1 MAKIAYIGLPAHGH
15 TNPTL
20 PIVKELVQRNHEVL
34 YYNAESFRNKVE
46 PTGVT
51 YRPLPEPLPT
61 EREISEAMSDFIQ
74 ASLMLS
80 KMSRPLAHFLIDDL
94 AREKPDLVL
103 YDSAAMWGYISA
115 RVNNI
120 PQICIITTFVLDGSQ
135 GAIGFG
141 TMARFILSSIR
152 HIPSLLRWRR
162 DMTKEFGAENSGGIT
177 EYADLNLVLTSKEFH
192 PSNTMIDERF
202 QFVGP
207 SIDRSTRDGSFLF
220 DQLSEGK
227 KVYISLGTI
236 NHLNTSFYQ
245 AAFEAFADYP
255 AQFILSAGKNTDL
268 ASLGPIPQNFMVQH
282 YVPQLDLLQKVDAF
296 VTHGGMNSVHE
307 GLYFGVPEVVVPQ
320 QFEQLLN
327 GKQVAQTG
335 CGILLGD
342 KKPYGRVTPSELKT
356 AIKKVLT
363 DSSYAENAKR
373 IGRTLKAAGGYQQAA
388 DLIEEKLL
396 LTASS
401 GFDFKRSDL
410 SLRREG

>member
-20 PIVKELVQRNHEVL
+20 PIVKELVQRNHEVI
-34 YYNAESFRNKVE
+34 YYNAESFRKKVE

-61 EREISEAMSDFIQ
+61 EREISEAMSKFIQ
-74 ASLMLS
+74 ASLMFS
-80 KMSRPLAHFLIDDL
+80 KMSRPLAKFLIEDL
-94 AREKPDLVL
+94 AKEKPDLVL

-141 TMARFILSSIR
+141 TMARFILSSLR
-152 HIPSLLRWRR
+152 HIPGLLRWRR
-162 DMTKEFGAENSGGIT
+162 SMTQEFGAENSGGIT
-177 EYADLNLVLTSKEFH
+177 EYADLNLALTSKEFH
-192 PSNTMIDERF
+192 PPNTMIDERF

-207 SIDRSTRDGSFLF
+207 SIDRSTRDGSFPF
-220 DQLSEGK
+220 EQLSGGQ

-236 NHLNTSFYQ
+236 NNLNTSFYRT
-245 AAFEAFADYP
+245 AFEAFADYP
-255 AQFILSAGKNTDL
+255 AQFILSAGKNTDI
-268 ASLGPIPQNFMVQH
+268 ASLGNIPPNFLVKN
-282 YVPQLDLLQKVDAF
+282 YVPQLDLLQEVDAF
-296 VTHGGMNSVHE
+296 ITHGGMNSVHE

-327 GKQVAQTG
+327 GKRVAQTG

-342 KKPYGRVTPSELKT
+342 RKPYGRVTASELNT

-363 DSSYAENAKR
+363 DPSYAENAER

-388 DLIEEKLL
+388 DLIERKLG
-396 LTASS
+396 S
-401 GFDFKRSDL
+401 KVVVV
-410 SLRREG
+410 